1 MKTQKYFAFISYK
14 REGIDEKVANWV
26 HLKLE
31 KYPYPKELV
40 DEENRPEDNERIR
53 KVFIDT
59 KELSVTND
67 SFSDE
72 IKQAIQSARY
82 LILVCSSRSAQSA
95 YVERE
100 VEYFLETHKND
111 TSLILPIFIDSV
123 DESCVPTALRGKGIL
138 ERNCPVYKSYL
149 DARNE
154 INLYCFYHIV
164 AFLLKVDFNKIY
176 DRYGIYSQRKKRQ
189 SRRLKTFI
197 YTMIVLLFAVL
208 GDLIYSQYQVVE
220 KQKEVMEKQKEIV
233 QLEKEIFPYSV
244 VMGYVGNF
252 LSPVID
258 YIEEKEPTSHI
269 YVHMPTRVKDLE
281 ENHKLRFDSITP
293 YIEKVLML
301 DSINQVTL
309 KTRMP
314 RGSRVHR
321 LYSNTNLHL
330 NNKYLDFASTTSTFL
345 AIANKKKE
353 YSAYKD
359 VEVESLIKEY
369 TNIFIKQVNEELGA
383 DSIYVTFITR
393 ISDIPMEEAK

>member
-1 MKTQKYFAFISYK
+1 MKTRNYFAFISYK

-40 DEENRPEDNERIR
+40 AEENRPEDDERIR

-67 SFSDE
+67 SFSNE
-72 IKQAIQSARY
+72 IKHAIKSARY
-82 LILVCSSRSAQSA
+82 LILICSGRAALST
-95 YVERE
+95 YVAKE
-100 VEYFLETHKND
+100 VEYFLETHGND

-123 DESCVPTALRGKGIL
+123 DESYLPTALRGKGIL
-138 ERNCPVYKSYL
+138 ERNCPIYKSFL

-176 DRYGIYSQRKKRQ
+176 DRYGIYSQRKRRQ
-189 SRRLKTFI
+189 NRRLKTFI
-197 YTMIVLLFAVL
+197 YTMIALLFAVL
-208 GDLIYSQYQVVE
+208 GDLIYSQYKVVK
-220 KQKEVMEKQKEIV
+220 KQEEIV

-258 YIEEKEPTSHI
+258 YMKEKEPTSHI

-281 ENHKLRFDSITP
+281 ENHKLRFDSISP
-293 YIEKVLML
+293 YIERTLSL
-301 DSINQVTL
+301 DSISQVTL

-321 LYSNTNLHL
+321 LYSSSNERL
-330 NNKYLDFASTTSTFL
+330 NNQYLDFASTTSTFL
-345 AIANKKKE
+345 AIANKKKGFGP
-353 YSAYKD
+353 YKD
-359 VEVESLIKEY
+359 VDVESLIREY
-369 TNIFIKQVNEELGA
+369 TDIFIKQVNEELKG
-383 DSIYVTFITR
+383 DSIHVTFITS
-393 ISDIPMEEAK
+393 IADIPLISNP